1 MKKIISV
8 MLVLLMIFGSITAI
22 FADEGGTPVP
32 LKPGI
37 LISPRPS
44 SGPADVAGTTYEEAV
59 KALMASKIVS
69 GYTDGTF
76 RPENTLTRAE
86 ACAFLVNYLAPTEE
100 ERNAAAD
107 SGFAD
112 VTGWATTFVNYA
124 VEKGLVKGYTD
135 GTFRPSNKV
144 NYQELAAMT
153 VNALG
158 IDPEELI
165 GGWPDAYINKAK
177 ELGMYENIS
186 VSKKNQEEANRGDTA
201 EMIYSLIK
209 YKDTSAKD
217 AVAAR
222 LVKSNEALQ
231 NVKSM
236 SYEMVMDMGMSMI
249 GESIDM
255 KSVMKLDMILEPMS
269 MYMLADIQ
277 SLGEQQNVEYYYV
290 TEGEDLVM
298 YMQVE
303 GQWYK
308 MNMGYALTAAMPE
321 NPMENMDLYL
331 KAYNGLRMEGTD
343 LVDGKKAT
351 KIHCELGDEYIE
363 EMMKEVGLA
372 DQVMGDMTPEEE
384 VIFNETLKAMK
395 GFGYDIWIDE
405 ETDQLVKI
413 HMDMTELMK
422 DLMGETVDKMRI
434 EMVLT
439 NVNQLEEITLPE
451 ELNGAVDLG
460 SSTGSEQTAQ

>member
-1 MKKIISV
+1 MKKIVSV
-8 MLVLLMIFGSITAI
+8 MLVLLMIFSSVTAI
-22 FADEGGTPVP
+22 FADVVGT
-32 LKPGI
+32 
-37 LISPRPS
+37 S
-44 SGPADVAGTTYEEAV
+44 YEEAV
-59 KALMASKIVS
+59 KALMASKVVS

-107 SGFAD
+107 SGFTD

-158 IDPEELI
+158 IDPEELT

-186 VSKKNQEEANRGDTA
+186 VSKKNQEEANRGDAA

-209 YKDTSAKD
+209 YKDTSVKD

-236 SYEMVMDMGMSMI
+236 SYEMVMDMGMSMV

-343 LVDGKKAT
+343 LVDGKKST

-372 DQVMGDMTPEEE
+372 D
-384 VIFNETLKAMK
+384 
-395 GFGYDIWIDE
+395 
-405 ETDQLVKI
+405 
-413 HMDMTELMK
+413 
-422 DLMGETVDKMRI
+422 
-434 EMVLT
+434 
-439 NVNQLEEITLPE
+439 
-451 ELNGAVDLG
+451 
-460 SSTGSEQTAQ
+460 